1 MPPPCRR
8 LLILL
13 VSARQCTLGGN
24 PQYVIITLGVKMRR
38 LLDFAVAGAA
48 AGAAAPAAEPPRTAD
63 SIPVEVYHTPDSTAV
78 EDASEL
84 VRLFR
89 SVLPESTAEEAQR
102 WLGSAD
108 VVSGTHV
115 EWAC

>member
-1 MPPPCRR
+1 
-8 LLILL
+8 
-13 VSARQCTLGGN
+13 
-24 PQYVIITLGVKMRR
+24 MRR
-38 LLDFAVAGAA
+38 LLDFAVAGADAGADAGAA
-48 AGAAAPAAEPPRTAD
+48 AGAAAPAVELPRTAD

-89 SVLPESTAEEAQR
+89 SVLPDSTAEETQR

-115 EWAC
+115 EWEC